1 VNRIIKFILGV
12 LISVIGLYYAFRQI
26 NFWELWIS
34 IKNVNFI
41 LVILAI
47 VILLLSNVIR
57 AWRWQI
63 LVKPIKDVSF
73 EPAFSSIM
81 IGYFGNSVLPFR
93 MGEFLRAFVVADK
106 TSLTASTA
114 FGTIVIERILDF
126 IGLSTVILLIMTVY
140 PLASVGGSIIIGV
153 IGLSLT
159 AFIFIFLFGGFKSS
173 LLVKIEKSSLLRIGL
188 LHKILLFIKNFLDGA
203 TTIRATN
210 KLGIILLYTLII
222 WIMYYCSTYLATI
235 AIGIELEW
243 FGFGVLL
250 ISTTLAISIPA
261 APGYIGTY
269 HAAAVYILTNL
280 FDVGRSNAQA
290 AAIILHAVG
299 TIPIVIIG
307 AGYFLNSSLNFK
319 DIKDQGLSQN
329 EEI

>member
-1 VNRIIKFILGV
+1 
-12 LISVIGLYYAFRQI
+12 LI
-26 NFWELWIS
+26 
-34 IKNVNFI
+34 
-41 LVILAI
+41 ILAI

-93 MGEFLRAFVVADK
+93 MGEFLRAYVVADK

-126 IGLSTVILLIMTVY
+126 IGLSAVILLIMTVY
-140 PLASVGGSIIIGV
+140 PLKTIGGSIIIGV
-153 IGLSLT
+153 IVLSLT
-159 AFIFIFLFGGFKSS
+159 AFIFIFLFSGFKST
-173 LLVKIEKSSLLRIGL
+173 LLVKIEKLSLLRFGL
-188 LHKILLFIKNFLDGA
+188 LRKILLFIKNILDGA
-203 TTIRATN
+203 TTIRATK

-235 AIGIELEW
+235 ATGIELEW

-261 APGYIGTY
+261 APGYVGTY

-280 FDVGRSNAQA
+280 FNVGRLDAQA

-307 AGYFLNSSLNFK
+307 AGYFLNSSVNVK
-319 DIKDQGLSQN
+319 NINDQGLLQN